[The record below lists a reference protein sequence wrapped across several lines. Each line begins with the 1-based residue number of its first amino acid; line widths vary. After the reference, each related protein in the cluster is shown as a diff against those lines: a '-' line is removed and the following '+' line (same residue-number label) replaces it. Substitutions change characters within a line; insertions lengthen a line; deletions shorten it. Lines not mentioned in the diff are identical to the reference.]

1 ASRTAAFKPVTP
13 EAAPARPAPLAQACD
28 QAVIDW
34 NAIPSLSQANDWG
47 DERLDVALDDYN
59 AVFLRA
65 INEPSRGMADVQAK
79 ARLVLHDIMAHAI
92 GPGSEDEAR

>member
-1 ASRTAAFKPVTP
+1 MAPLKLSTLFRRDPSRQALKERAAAMASRTAAFKPVTP

-47 DERLDVALDDYN
+47 
-59 AVFLRA
+59 
-65 INEPSRGMADVQAK
+65 
-79 ARLVLHDIMAHAI
+79 
-92 GPGSEDEAR
+92 